1 MYSKI
6 VLNSQQSNALVER
19 IRKKAPKEGIIQ
31 VMNITE
37 KQYSQIEFI
46 TGSSNSKIINS
57 EERLI
62 VL

>member
-1 MYSKI
+1 MAKS
-6 VLNSQQSNALVER
+6 
-19 IRKKAPKEGIIQ
+19 APKKGIIQ

-62 VL
+62 VLWE